1 MIGGSQRDLTAWAPA
16 GKPRRR
22 PGRIVFWVLVGLSAA
37 LVAAGIGIAAVTFR
51 QYTDPTAA
59 MEPTITPGEHVL
71 VTLGADAR
79 RGDIIVFHPPNAPG
93 DLSLKRL
100 IGLPGDKVAC
110 CDAQGRVTVDGKALG
125 ETYIDGPPSKIKFS
139 VTLGPGQIWVMGD
152 NRNISLD
159 SRGWGPAR
167 ASTIV
172 GHVFAMGNGVSE
184 ATFRTPQ
191 TYVADGL
198 APPDHRV
205 PPFAWAV
212 ALATAGVLALILLG
226 IVRAAIRRS
235 RARKQ
240 PPGHTGYGPCRPYG
254 APGDAGNA
262 APPA

>member
-1 MIGGSQRDLTAWAPA
+1 
-16 GKPRRR
+16 
-22 PGRIVFWVLVGLSAA
+22 
-37 LVAAGIGIAAVTFR
+37 
-51 QYTDPTAA
+51 
-59 MEPTITPGEHVL
+59 
-71 VTLGADAR
+71 
-79 RGDIIVFHPPNAPG
+79 
-93 DLSLKRL
+93 
-100 IGLPGDKVAC
+100 
-110 CDAQGRVTVDGKALG
+110 
-125 ETYIDGPPSKIKFS
+125 
-139 VTLGPGQIWVMGD
+139 VMGD

-184 ATFRTPQ
+184 ATFRTPR

-226 IVRAAIRRS
+226 IVGIVRSAIRRS

-240 PPGHTGYGPCRPYG
+240 PPGHTGYGPYRPYG
-254 APGDAGNA
+254 TPGDAGNA
-262 APPA
+262 GPPT